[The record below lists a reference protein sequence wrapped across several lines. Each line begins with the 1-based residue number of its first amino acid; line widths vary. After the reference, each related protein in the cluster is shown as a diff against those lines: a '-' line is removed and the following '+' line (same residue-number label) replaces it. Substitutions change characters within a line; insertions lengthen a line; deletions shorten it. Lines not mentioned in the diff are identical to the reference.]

1 MMGMLIA
8 AAFLITILFLQLLFF
23 LLLSHIVG
31 LHFFAFSLTVT
42 VFDLLTPCLLQS
54 EEGEETEADDNDD
67 SDGNDIRDI
76 R

>member
-23 LLLSHIVG
+23 LFLCHIVG
-31 LHFFAFSLTVT
+31 LHFFAFSLAVT
-42 VFDLLTPCLLQS
+42 VFDFLTSRLFQG
-54 EEGEETEADDNDD
+54 EEGEKRDADEDDNGN
-67 SDGNDIRDI
+67 GNDIRKI